1 MPLPRLNSEFNVV
14 MDPETKFL
22 DSGKTMLK
30 LRVVAK
36 TRKKVDGA
44 WVDGD
49 ASFFNIVVWD
59 PFATNLIEAG
69 VSKGDTVFVSGK
81 LRERT
86 HEKDGEKRSTVEI
99 SVGDQD
105 DSIGLSARWGR
116 SLRAWVALRR
126 TSHQRRPLLAQPTIG
141 SKMLPL
147 SERADITAVLG
158 HLDLASQL
166 LDRLDY
172 EEFGMAQSHL
182 GDALFELNSW
192 KDNPKFTK
200 RALTQAPRIL
210 AGGGESAGSPALT
223 HRKDRNIVY
232 CNHV

>member
-36 TRKKVDGA
+36 TRKKVDGS

-86 HEKDGEKRSTVEI
+86 YEKDGEKRSTVEI

-116 SLRAWVALRR
+116 SPKSMGSAQANIASAKAALGATDDWEQDVA
-126 TSHQRRPLLAQPTIG
+126 P
-141 SKMLPL
+141 
-147 SERADITAVLG
+147 
-158 HLDLASQL
+158 
-166 LDRLDY
+166 
-172 EEFGMAQSHL
+172 F
-182 GDALFELNSW
+182 
-192 KDNPKFTK
+192 
-200 RALTQAPRIL
+200 
-210 AGGGESAGSPALT
+210 
-223 HRKDRNIVY
+223 
-232 CNHV
+232 